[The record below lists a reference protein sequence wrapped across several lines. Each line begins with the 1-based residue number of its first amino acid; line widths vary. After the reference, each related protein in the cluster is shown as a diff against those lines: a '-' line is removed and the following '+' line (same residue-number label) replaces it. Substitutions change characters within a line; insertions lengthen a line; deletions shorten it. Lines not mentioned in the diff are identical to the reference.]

1 MLVQFLY
8 KSAELCEV
16 DIMSIKS
23 NDLLK
28 MSDFE
33 LSEMSMLSGIDNES
47 LLAEMDRNVS
57 TVMDVID
64 MENNVLLQNK
74 LSEL

>member
-1 MLVQFLY
+1 
-8 KSAELCEV
+8 
-16 DIMSIKS
+16 MSIKS

-64 MENNVLLQNK
+64 MENNVML
-74 LSEL
+74 